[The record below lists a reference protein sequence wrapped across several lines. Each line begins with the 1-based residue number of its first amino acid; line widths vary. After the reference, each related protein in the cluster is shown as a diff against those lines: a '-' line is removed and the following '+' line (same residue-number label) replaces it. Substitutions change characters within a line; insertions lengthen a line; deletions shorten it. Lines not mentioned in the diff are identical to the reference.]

1 MKLSQTLWVF
11 LVNFNRYLRLVKT
24 IRLIELHYCIYKVQ
38 TVAFNISQI
47 THFIG
52 SFLENFVLYH
62 ERFEINITILSHFI
76 SEKNDF
82 FFSKV
87 SHLFAKVKRYITQ
100 DCYIRERRTILK
112 RKFCIILRKS
122 RIYSLSN
129 QMSTVCLKDP
139 SILCKNEN
147 SEAKHSHGFSS

>member
-1 MKLSQTLWVF
+1 MYIQSANCRV
-11 LVNFNRYLRLVKT
+11 
-24 IRLIELHYCIYKVQ
+24 
-38 TVAFNISQI
+38 NISQI
-47 THFIG
+47 THFIA

-76 SEKNDF
+76 SEKNDY
-82 FFSKV
+82 FSKV

-139 SILCKNEN
+139 SVLCKDEN